1 MESKK
6 AKALEAKGDFTGG
19 ASGKYLPSNA
29 GDTRDADSIPG
40 LERSPGE
47 GNGTPLQYHC
57 LENSMGRGAWQA
69 TVNGATK
76 SWT

>member
-6 AKALEAKGDFTGG
+6 AKALEAKGDLTGG

-29 GDTRDADSIPG
+29 GDTRDSDLIPG
-40 LERSPGE
+40 PERSPGG
-47 GNGTPLQYHC
+47 GNGTPLQCHC
-57 LENSMGRGAWQA
+57 LEKSMGRGAWQA